1 MTKLTFREAEH
12 AGWSARAESYDAVF
26 VDISNQAI
34 PHMLTAMAAAH
45 NGDLDGCKL
54 LDLCCGPGHLAAA
67 AAMQGA
73 QAEGLDFAEPMVVRA
88 QHNYPNTAFRQ
99 GDAEDLPYD
108 AEAFDAVACAF
119 GVMHLPDPDRCF
131 AEALRVLR
139 PGGVFAFTQWAIWD
153 ELFGIVGTAV
163 AAHGRR
169 DVELPAAPSLMR
181 FSDPAECQRTLLA
194 HSFEVVSVTMLDLV
208 WIGAEPE
215 DVLVMIHGGAVRA
228 SMLIEAQ
235 PPEHRNQVEAAIV
248 DAVRS
253 RPAPDGSGFLV
264 RRPAVLAVGKRPKR

>member
-1 MTKLTFREAEH
+1 MAKPTFREAEQ

-26 VDISNQAI
+26 ADISNQAI
-34 PHMLTAMAAAH
+34 PHMLAAVVDAR
-45 NGDLDGCKL
+45 NGSLDGCRL

-67 AAMQGA
+67 AGVQGA
-73 QAEGLDFAEPMVVRA
+73 QAEGLDFAQPMVARA
-88 QHNYPNTAFRQ
+88 QHNYPSIAFRQ

-108 AEAFDAVACAF
+108 DEAFDAVACAF
-119 GVMHLPDPDRCF
+119 GVMHLPNPDRCF

-139 PGGVFAFTQWAIWD
+139 PGGVFAFTQWAIDD

-163 AAHGRR
+163 ASHGRLG
-169 DVELPAAPSLMR
+169 VELPAAPSLMR
-181 FSDPAECQRTLLA
+181 FSDPAECQLTLLA
-194 HSFEVVSVTMLDLV
+194 HGFEIMSVTTLSLV

-235 PPEHRNQVEAAIV
+235 PPEHRSQVEAAIV
-248 DAVRS
+248 DAVRC

-264 RRPAVLAVGKRPKR
+264 RRPAVLAVGKRPTR